1 MIVQSL
7 ARIAELN
14 EGEPHAPFGVTAFA
28 DMTQHEFAAKYMIG
42 PEYINQHAVETAGV
56 LVLPQL
62 SLQDLP
68 LEFDWRS
75 VNGTSYVTPVKNQG
89 VVLIIQI
96 FDYDMSVIGWHAGPN
111 CGSCY
116 AFSAVE
122 NIESVWA
129 IAGHN
134 LTMLSVQQVVD
145 CDTFDDGC
153 NGGDV
158 NNAFKYVID
167 AGGLETE
174 HVCCALQLILSRSK
188 T

>member
-1 MIVQSL
+1 MEAEFDRFVIEFGKLYENEAERAFRLQVFREVRFTLAHRLSACTSYKCWVGQSL

-28 DMTQHEFAAKYMIG
+28 DMTQHEFAVKYMIG

-89 VVLIIQI
+89 GVLMIQINKIDLLII
-96 FDYDMSVIGWHAGPN
+96 A
-111 CGSCY
+111 
-116 AFSAVE
+116 
-122 NIESVWA
+122 
-129 IAGHN
+129 
-134 LTMLSVQQVVD
+134 
-145 CDTFDDGC
+145 
-153 NGGDV
+153 
-158 NNAFKYVID
+158 
-167 AGGLETE
+167 
-174 HVCCALQLILSRSK
+174 
-188 T
+188 